1 MHAGRGAAAKVGGEE
16 RGGVGNGVSLLKGVS
31 WYWAFQSAW
40 SVVGNRWRAQRLQVI
55 IVSSLRHCYY
65 FFSFLGF
72 FVPLS
77 QHFLC
82 FKLLYRCG

>member
-65 FFSFLGF
+65 YFFLFGLFCTVIPTFSLF
-72 FVPLS
+72 
-77 QHFLC
+77 
-82 FKLLYRCG
+82 